1 MIIWI
6 LTGTPDI
13 FMERVSDPKEYFCS
27 VLYVTSK
34 SQNLTMRLRLRS
46 LLLTLVL
53 FSLISCTKEL
63 SREGSNGPGKIAGDF
78 YATIGGNLW
87 NADSL
92 QLVLVSSD
100 GVSINGLSKTGDQ
113 ISILLPVFQVGTYTL
128 NAQSLSYALFAN
140 LLTSTTNVYV
150 SNAGTAGGTV
160 TISSI
165 DTVNRVVSGS
175 FEFTLTNPADNSTET
190 VAKGVFDY
198 VPYNTG
204 TGGAVP
210 PGTPKDTVEM
220 TVDGN
225 KFFASET
232 EISDSAGQMLVAGF
246 SGTQDVGLL
255 FPSDI
260 TAGTYN
266 LDFTTGMYIG
276 IYNPDPSTTLL
287 SQTGGTI
294 TIISNNTTTRR
305 VTGTFNFV
313 ATPLGSGP
321 TANLTGGYFAANY

>member
-1 MIIWI
+1 M
-6 LTGTPDI
+6 
-13 FMERVSDPKEYFCS
+13 SS
-27 VLYVTSK
+27 
-34 SQNLTMRLRLRS
+34 RLRF

-53 FSLISCTKEL
+53 FSLNACTKEL
-63 SREGSNGPGKIAGDF
+63 SKEGSNSPGKFAGDF

-113 ISILLPVFQVGTYTL
+113 ISILLPAFQVGTYTL
-128 NAQSLSYALFAN
+128 NAQSLSYALYAN

-165 DTVNRVVSGS
+165 DTVNRVLSGS

-198 VPYNTG
+198 VPYNAG

-210 PGTPKDTVEM
+210 PGAPKDTVEVM
-220 TVDGN
+220 VNGS
-225 KFFASET
+225 KFFASQV
-232 EISDSAGQMLVAGF
+232 EISDSAGQMLIAGF
-246 SGTQDVGLL
+246 SGTQDIGLF

-260 TAGTYN
+260 AAGIYN
-266 LDFTTGMYIG
+266 LDFTTGSYFG
-276 IYNPDPSTTLL
+276 VYNPDPSTTLL

-294 TIISNNTTTRR
+294 TIVSNNTTTRR
-305 VTGTFNFV
+305 ITGTFSFV
-313 ATPLGSGP
+313 GTPVGSGP
-321 TANLTGGYFAANY
+321 TANLTQGYFAANY